1 MRLLTLTPVIS
12 TRAFSKKSSQL
23 STMLLTRFFLSSLLI
38 TYLLLS
44 ALVNGDEV
52 EHQCAQFGANKGYE
66 IFIYCG
72 KGIIGSPLIDLI
84 IRVREKPEA
93 NSIIVEGA
101 HLNEIPI
108 DLAFIIPHNDAFF
121 YMPGKQSNGLST
133 LTRSSM
139 RRFKHLKKLRI
150 QGGLIKKIKDN
161 AFLGFRN
168 LEELN
173 LMENAIYR
181 LGVRMNAHLPQLHT
195 LILSNNRLKDDSFEI
210 IAKMTNLKTLDVSNN
225 LIENAKFGDGSS
237 LAKLEEV
244 SVYGN
249 PLKSFYIKPANMRS
263 LEFSNSGDLA
273 DFFKQNCSFLKLS
286 KLIVHGGTTS
296 FINSRMLK
304 MAPNIQNFGI
314 LDANLQSVPKGNSF
328 TRANMV
334 SLNFKGNRISALRSN
349 DLYHWQSLRK
359 LDLSYNDIEVIDEE
373 ALWNLKELTS
383 LNLNGNRISDLPLN
397 LFKNNV
403 NLKVLSLA
411 KNNLESFN
419 PELIEDIPQVA
430 YMSIAKNNVCELV
443 INKNDTNRVGYVAI
457 SDNSIS
463 IVTYDKIRTTRAK
476 MDMAQRI
483 DEIPKSIATTLNLTV
498 QPSENMTFFVLNA
511 SSLGLKAIKD
521 IHNFDG
527 YTVIKSIDMSHNE
540 ISRIYPY
547 DFLGLEDLKF
557 LSLQFNQIETILR
570 GTFARL
576 RKLIALDL
584 SHNKLTDIDNEDS
597 FRGLNNLIIL
607 SLSNNVL
614 NSIPSKALS
623 ELKSL
628 TLLDLSNNPIAHLFN
643 APFLKMKSIGQINVN
658 GTSLE
663 IVFDF

>member
-1 MRLLTLTPVIS
+1 MFS
-12 TRAFSKKSSQL
+12 TRS
-23 STMLLTRFFLSSLLI
+23 FLSGTLV

-52 EHQCAQFGANKGYE
+52 EHQCAQFGANKGYK

-72 KGIIGSPLIDLI
+72 TGIIGSPLIDLI
-84 IRVREKPEA
+84 MCVREKPKA

-108 DLAFIIPHNDAFF
+108 DLAFIIPHNDAFVF
-121 YMPGKQSNGLST
+121 KPDVQYNELST
-133 LTRSSM
+133 LTKSAM

-150 QGGLIKKIKDN
+150 QNGLIKRIEDD
-161 AFLGFRN
+161 AFQGFHN

-173 LMENAIYR
+173 LKENEIYR
-181 LGVRMNAHLPQLHT
+181 LGLRMNAHLPQLHT

-210 IAKMTNLKTLDVSNN
+210 IAKMSNLKTLDVSNN
-225 LIENAKFGDGSS
+225 LIENAKFSDGSI
-237 LAKLEEV
+237 LTKLEEV

-249 PLKSFYIKPANMRS
+249 PLKSFYIKPDNMRS

-273 DFFKQNCSFLKLS
+273 DFFKQNCSFLKLC
-286 KLIVHGGTTS
+286 KLMLHGGTTS
-296 FINSRMLK
+296 FINSRMLE
-304 MAPNIQNFGI
+304 MAPNIQHFGI
-314 LDANLQSVPKGNSF
+314 LEANLQNVPKGNSF

-373 ALWNLKELTS
+373 ALWNLRELTS
-383 LNLNGNRISDLPLN
+383 LFLSGNRINDLPQN

-403 NLKVLSLA
+403 NLKVLLLA
-411 KNNLESFN
+411 ENYLESFN
-419 PELIEDIPQVA
+419 PELIENLPHIG
-430 YMSIAKNNVCELV
+430 YLSIAENHVGELV
-443 INKNDTNRVGYVAI
+443 INKNGKNRVGYMEMFN
-457 SDNSIS
+457 NSIS
-463 IVTYDKIRTTRAK
+463 TATYDKVRAIRAK
-476 MDMAQRI
+476 MDMTQRI
-483 DEIPKSIATTLNLTV
+483 DEIPKSIATALNFPV
-498 QPSENMTFFVLNA
+498 QPSENMTCFVLNA

-521 IHNFDG
+521 IYNFDG
-527 YTVIKSIDMSHNE
+527 YTAVRSIDMSHNE
-540 ISRIYPY
+540 ISHVDRN
-547 DFLGLEDLKF
+547 DFIGLGDLKF
-557 LSLQFNQIETILR
+557 LSLQFNQIENILR

-584 SHNKLTDIDNEDS
+584 SHNKLNDMDNENS
-597 FRGLNNLIIL
+597 FRGLNNLIFL
-607 SLSNNVL
+607 SLSNNGLHSV
-614 NSIPSKALS
+614 PSKDLS

-628 TLLDLSNNPIAHLFN
+628 TLLDVSNNPIFVLFN
-643 APFLKMKSIGQINVN
+643 APFFKMKSILQINVN
-658 GTSLE
+658 GTNLK